1 MKLKCQKKF
10 KPLFKK
16 IERLFLASKRERERE
31 RERKKERKKELRQ
44 PKNLMKMINFFAD
57 RHQGRREKSPNEKSP
72 AEEKSRKSLL
82 HYT

>member
-1 MKLKCQKKF
+1 MSTFFFF

-16 IERLFLASKRERERE
+16 LRDYFQLQRERERE

-82 HYT
+82 HNT